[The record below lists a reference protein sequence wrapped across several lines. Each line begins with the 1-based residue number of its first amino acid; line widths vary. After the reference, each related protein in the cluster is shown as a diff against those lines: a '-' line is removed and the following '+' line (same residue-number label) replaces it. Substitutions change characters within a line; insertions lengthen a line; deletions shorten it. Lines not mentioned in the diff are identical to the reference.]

1 MVGLAL
7 FVGYV
12 AVALVWRMAEHRHRS
27 GDGKGR
33 LTATSPL
40 GRLASAVIVLGHVVT
55 LVATFGADTHVGPAI
70 VGTVVVA
77 AGLALVVRAQVAMGD
92 SWRVS
97 VDPEEVTGLVTR
109 DVFGVVRNPIFS
121 GMVVCLVGIALAA
134 SSWLAAVGAI
144 VFVLGIE
151 VEVRL
156 VEEPY
161 LQRTHGAAFAEY
173 RRRTGRFLP
182 RPRAAT
188 A

>member
-1 MVGLAL
+1 MVGTVL

-12 AVALVWRMAEHRHRS
+12 AVALVWRMAVHWRRS

-55 LVATFGADTHVGPAI
+55 LVATLGADTHVGPAI
-70 VGTVVVA
+70 AGTVVVA

-97 VDPEEVTGLVTR
+97 VDPDEVTDLVTR

-121 GMVVCLVGIALAA
+121 GMVVCLAGVALAA
-134 SSWLAAVGAI
+134 SSWLAAVGAL

-161 LQRTHGAAFAEY
+161 LARIHGNEFGAY
-173 RRRTGRFLP
+173 RQRTGRFLP
-182 RPRAAT
+182 RLRHAV
-188 A
+188 

>member
-1 MVGLAL
+1 MVGLVL
-7 FVGYV
+7 FVLYV
-12 AVALVWRMAEHRHRS
+12 AVALVWRMAVHWRRS
-27 GDGKGR
+27 GDGRGR

-70 VGTVVVA
+70 VGAAVVA

-97 VDPEEVTGLVTR
+97 VDPDEVTGLVTR
-109 DVFGVVRNPIFS
+109 DVFGVVRNPIFT
-121 GMVVCLVGIALAA
+121 GMVVCLVGIAVAA
-134 SSWLAAVGAI
+134 SSWVGAVGVL

-151 VEVRL
+151 IEVRL

-161 LQRTHGAAFAEY
+161 LARTHGDAFGAY
-173 RRRTGRFLP
+173 LARTGRFLP
-182 RPRAAT
+182 HPC
-188 A
+188 